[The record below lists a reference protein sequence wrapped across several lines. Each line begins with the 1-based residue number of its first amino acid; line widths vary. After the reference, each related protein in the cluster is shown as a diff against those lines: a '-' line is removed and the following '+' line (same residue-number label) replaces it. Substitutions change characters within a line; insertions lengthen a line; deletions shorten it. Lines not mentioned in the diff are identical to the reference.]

1 MVRKVHEVMTRD
13 VETVLPT
20 DTVRDAAESMREL
33 NVGILPVCDEAGHV
47 LGVLTDRDVVVRT
60 VALGMDASVTSVADV
75 MSANVQVCF
84 EDDDAGSVL
93 ERMKKQQ
100 LRRFVVVDTEEVL
113 VGIVT
118 LGDVSHDF
126 DERRVGEALE
136 GISEPAPLQ

>member
-1 MVRKVHEVMTRD
+1 MVRKVYEVMTRD
-13 VETVLPT
+13 VETVLPS
-20 DTVRDAAESMREL
+20 DTVRDAAESMRAL

-60 VALGMDASVTSVADV
+60 VALGMDASVTSVEDV

-100 LRRFVVVDTEEVL
+100 LRRFVVVDTQEVL

>member
-1 MVRKVHEVMTRD
+1 MVRKVYEVMTRD
-13 VETVLPT
+13 VETVLPS
-20 DTVRDAAESMREL
+20 DTVRDAAESMRAL

-60 VALGMDASVTSVADV
+60 VALGMDPSVTSVVDV

-100 LRRFVVVDTEEVL
+100 LRRFVVVNAEEVL